1 MMTKR
6 EFLSLF
12 EEILEATPGT
22 LEGNEVLPGMQ
33 GWDSLAVV
41 SLIAMVDE
49 QFGVTLNP
57 KEIAKAASVADL
69 IALLGDQITERA

>member
-1 MMTKR
+1 MTKQ

-12 EEILEATPGT
+12 EEILEAAPGT
-22 LEGNEVLPGMQ
+22 LKGDEPLPGME

-49 QFGVTLNP
+49 QAGLTLSP
-57 KEIAKAASVADL
+57 KDIAKAASVADL
-69 IALLGDQITERA
+69 ISLLGDKIEA

>member
-6 EFLSLF
+6 EFLSEL
-12 EEILEATPGT
+12 EEILEADPGA
-22 LEGNEVLPGMQ
+22 LEGDERLTDLK

-49 QFGVTLNP
+49 RLDTTLSP
-57 KEIAKAASVADL
+57 REIAKAGSIAD
-69 IALLGDQITERA
+69 IVRLLGDTIVP

>member
-6 EFLSLF
+6 EFLSEL
-12 EEILEATPGT
+12 EEILEADPGS
-22 LEGNEVLPGMQ
+22 LKGDEPLPGLE

-49 QFGVTLNP
+49 QFGMTLSP
-57 KEIAKAASVADL
+57 KKIAKAGSVAD
-69 IALLGDQITERA
+69 IIGLLGDKIAP

>member
-6 EFLSLF
+6 EFLSEL
-12 EEILEATPGT
+12 EEILEADPGS
-22 LEGNEVLPGMQ
+22 LKGDEPLPGLE

-49 QFGVTLNP
+49 QFGVTLSP
-57 KEIAKAASVADL
+57 KEIAKAASIAD
-69 IALLGDQITERA
+69 IVRLLGDKIAS

>member
-12 EEILEATPGT
+12 EEILEAEPGSLT
-22 LEGNEVLPGMQ
+22 GNDVLPGRA

-49 QFGVTLNP
+49 QFGVTLVP
-57 KEIAKAASVADL
+57 REIARAESVAD
-69 IALLGDQITERA
+69 IMVMLGDKITA